1 MRLHIWELGGMG
13 SHKTSTVNVLFKT
26 NIATWRTNML
36 FLDYKRAAPEIFN
49 TNMPNSVEPV
59 IELYIPLVP
68 HLWLHTLG
76 FRIVF
81 LIVLLIGIFCDFS
94 VFILQIVP
102 TFSGVAGSAFW
113 AMFVIQQTNMLMQPL
128 TYTGYWLVVWTFFY
142 FSIYWE

>member
-1 MRLHIWELGGMG
+1 MG

-113 AMFVIQQTNMLMQPL
+113 AMFVIQQTNRLMQPL
-128 TYTGYWLVVWTFFY
+128 IFLYVYMDRY
-142 FSIYWE
+142 MCIYKYYIYYI